1 MKKNIKIPKQNF
13 ISVTSTCG
21 NSTIE
26 ADDFDSIK
34 KGLMLSREQERR
46 FNAII
51 KKYKLLLKKNRNVV
65 TDTSSD
71 LSCSMVKITEIIAK
85 QNSEIALVLNDEQF
99 LLYKKSIK
107 VIENKYSTQGYS
119 EDLMNDII
127 SKLRLNEETAGRL
140 IQINTSFEKLFSDAR
155 LTFQNDEVLAEEYWN
170 MYDAER
176 KCAVKLILSEYQF
189 LKYLKLVAK
198 EAYKNNTFNRKKTKY
213 NLC

>member
-1 MKKNIKIPKQNF
+1 MKKNIKIPKPNL

-21 NSTIE
+21 SSTVE
-26 ADDFDSIK
+26 TDDLNSIK

-46 FNAII
+46 FNTII
-51 KKYKLLLKKNRNVV
+51 KKYQLLLKENKNVI
-65 TDTSSD
+65 TDTTNN

-99 LLYKKSIK
+99 ILYKKSIK

-119 EDLMNDII
+119 EELINDII
-127 SKLRLNEETAGRL
+127 TKLRLNEETSGRL
-140 IQINTSFEKLFSDAR
+140 VQINTSFEKLFSDAR
-155 LTFQNDEVLAEEYWN
+155 LTFQDDEVLAEEYWN

-198 EAYKNNTFNRKKTKY
+198 EAYKNRINKRKKTKY